1 VLFLLIFISSWS
13 FHFHFFHFF
22 WMCVSF
28 CNFIVFS
35 ITKLEII
42 GKRKERILHVPTIH
56 YYIIEFLGLILIY
69 FLLFSSLLMS
79 LSLWKFMYN
88 LNSFFTFCYMSIL
101 HVVCLVFLTIFF
113 SSNHLFKIK
122 LQLPVS
128 AVKCSTPEL
137 YPPNFQ
143 FLVQHGSCQFP
154 LTTGKKTKQSEKSVI
169 LIFTKSEAT
178 RQSTAP

>member
-1 VLFLLIFISSWS
+1 
-13 FHFHFFHFF
+13 
-22 WMCVSF
+22 M
-28 CNFIVFS
+28 
-35 ITKLEII
+35 E
-42 GKRKERILHVPTIH
+42 KERKGFFTCPQFTTISLS
-56 YYIIEFLGLILIY
+56 FLVLILIY

-137 YPPNFQ
+137 YPANFQ